1 MLPLRNDTNK
11 KRQIDWNKDKIET
24 ITILNENGEKITEV
38 IGTRE
43 FVLQVIAD
51 LAKGYG
57 KLHISD
63 ENSLD
68 K

>member
-1 MLPLRNDTNK
+1 LLPLRNDTNK

-24 ITILNENGEKITEV
+24 ITILNENGEKVTEV

-57 KLHISD
+57 NLHVSD

>member
-1 MLPLRNDTNK
+1 MLPLRNDTDKNRK
-11 KRQIDWNKDKIET
+11 IDWDKDKIET

-51 LAKGYG
+51 MAKGYG
-57 KLHISD
+57 KLHVSD
-63 ENSLD
+63 ESSLD

>member
-1 MLPLRNDTNK
+1 MSPLRNATNK
-11 KRQIDWNKDKIET
+11 NRKIDWEKDKIET
-24 ITILNENGEKITEV
+24 ITILNEHGEKITEV

-51 LAKGYG
+51 MAKGYG
-57 KLHISD
+57 NLHID

>member
-1 MLPLRNDTNK
+1 LLPLRNDTNK

-43 FVLQVIAD
+43 FVLQVITD
-51 LAKGYG
+51 MAKGYG
-57 KLHISD
+57 NLRVSD

>member
-1 MLPLRNDTNK
+1 MSPLRNDTNK
-11 KRQIDWNKDKIET
+11 KRKIDWSKDKIET
-24 ITILNENGEKITEV
+24 IAVFNENGEKITEV

-51 LAKGYG
+51 MAKGYG